1 MRRFLKVSLFA
12 EFIIAI
18 SVRSMSLINI
28 ALSSYGAE
36 VIESSNGDCKLSN
49 NLLSDHQSV
58 LAPPRSKYGI
68 AEKICRI

>member
-1 MRRFLKVSLFA
+1 
-12 EFIIAI
+12 
-18 SVRSMSLINI
+18 MSLINI

-58 LAPPRSKYGI
+58 LAPPCSKYGI